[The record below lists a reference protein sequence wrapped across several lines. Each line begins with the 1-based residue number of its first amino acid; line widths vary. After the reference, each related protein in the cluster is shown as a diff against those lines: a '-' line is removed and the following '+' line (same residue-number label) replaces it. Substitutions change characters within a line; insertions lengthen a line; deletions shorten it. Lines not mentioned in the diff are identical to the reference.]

1 MNGLKQDGIHSK
13 ERIKDEFLSNLN
25 QPQSLE
31 EYFIVVGVEPKI
43 SANNHLYTIPIN
55 DLNKY
60 YKNKDFKPKILSKFP
75 PINKSYINI
84 DDSIIDLCFPEGYK
98 LLQFEKMP
106 EPIAQHFILDNSFYS
121 IDYPIKYISC
131 LIIYESLYNYY
142 LLNEEMKAKLGN
154 EYDKYY
160 KTNDKNNI
168 FENSEKSNGNEYK
181 NYYFPKV
188 LCLVSTQNFFKEQEE
203 ILKQIYQYS
212 MDKNLKKIPIEKK
225 ILTILCNIPMPPNGL
240 LEMEYKLSDN
250 YKKIPIKRNRMNKI
264 SSIKE
269 EIYLIFSKF
278 EIDTILEIFK
288 YLIFETK
295 ILIFGTQANE
305 LANFIYGLISLLF
318 PFHYSFQISSTIP
331 KKAYNIIESIS
342 PYILGI
348 NKEFDI
354 SFFKQNKIDIT
365 DLNILI
371 IDLDRNCAKFLGDKS
386 IPDIPSFLLKPL
398 HEGFKK
404 IEFKENLYEEEKYLN
419 NFKFVRQLFF
429 DFFVNIMTNYE
440 LYLKTDFFEH
450 KITNTGINNLFK
462 LDEFVESHPYN
473 DRLFYKSFAE
483 TQMFSDFIYKKMLPK
498 NINEKLHI
506 LFLDESISRNNNKK
520 LFTKKRMN
528 IFLNSADYDYKIKYE
543 IPNSKM
549 LAKEEK
555 MIYSNEKERNNL
567 IINGQL
573 VNKEINKKT
582 NEEEY
587 IFEYYLFP
595 ILNES
600 FFENPPPKEYFSMS
614 ESIHLYNIDITNN
627 DIIKQSLINSSNNN
641 KIITYEDEI
650 KNYIYLSYIELWA
663 YNYWYLDPS
672 EKNDKFKE
680 LFKVLSKINFHDSE
694 LLDKVFES
702 LHKFKEKNKIII
714 LYDFLLKNNI
724 NPSSYIYN
732 TFNSYISKNINKS
745 SSSSNL
751 LDNNDKNDS
760 KNGSKNV
767 KYHKKTFHSCKD
779 GKCLGDKIIFY
790 PKQKCPE
797 CGQEINI
804 TEICLNYKNMRKDF
818 FWTKCP
824 KCEKYIIPK
833 LGVSLG
839 NEITNI
845 KETKENP
852 HYNFKSSNYTK
863 FILHSP
869 YEVKVNLKK
878 IKRQNRFKMFHAE
891 FFKQEYPSLFWS
903 CIWYFK
909 LYKISYDIFLPY
921 EWNISQTLFNHEEYI
936 PTNIESN
943 INIRNSINEIDI
955 NSNKNIRKKKKIKK
969 RKYLNDNLVINSA
982 ISLSFLISDE
992 KSKRYSSEFNSF
1004 CLNRKSTKASSN
1016 KSSFHSSELVFRI
1029 SNASNNTSHQIPP
1042 KNLNKFNSCLNFP
1055 SRARLNTLTSS
1066 YLFSSPQKSRQLI
1079 DYSSANNLISIKEK
1093 EECIISPFSKSEK
1106 EDEDEDEDE
1115 FFLENLYS
1123 KKEVNNSI
1131 ISSFENKNCKLNT
1144 EFCTERKKSFAKSN
1158 IFDNK
1163 NNSRNKSVK
1172 NSKIKYEID

>member
-1 MNGLKQDGIHSK
+1 MNGLKQDGKNSIERSK
-13 ERIKDEFLSNLN
+13 EEFFSNLN
-25 QPQSLE
+25 QPQTLE
-31 EYFIVVGVEPKI
+31 DYFILIGVEPKI

-55 DLNKY
+55 ELNKY

-75 PINKSYINI
+75 PINKTYIDI
-84 DDSIIDLCFPEGYK
+84 DESIIDICFPEGYK
-98 LLQFEKMP
+98 LLQFDKKP
-106 EPIAQHFILDNSFYS
+106 NPITKHFILDNSFYS

-131 LIIYESLYNYY
+131 LIIYESVNNYY
-142 LLNEEMKAKLGN
+142 LLNEKMKEKLGN

-160 KTNDKNNI
+160 KTNNENNV
-168 FENSEKSNGNEYK
+168 FENIEKTNGNEYK

-188 LCLVSTQNFFKEQEE
+188 LCLISTQNYFKEQEE

-212 MDKNLKKIPIEKK
+212 MDKSPKKIPIEKK

-240 LEMEYKLSDN
+240 LEIEYNLSDN
-250 YKKIPIKRNRMNKI
+250 YKKIILKGNRLNKI
-264 SSIKE
+264 SPIKE

-295 ILIFGTQANE
+295 ILIFGSQANE

-318 PFHYSFQISSTIP
+318 PFHYSFQISSTMP
-331 KKAYNIIESIS
+331 KKAYSIIESIS
-342 PYILGI
+342 PFILGV
-348 NKEFDI
+348 NKEFKI
-354 SFFKQNKIDIT
+354 TFFKENKIDIT
-365 DLNILI
+365 DLNMLI
-371 IDLDRNCAKFLGDKS
+371 IDLDKNSAKFLGDKS
-386 IPDIPSFLLKPL
+386 IPDIPNILLKPL
-398 HEGFKK
+398 YEGLKN
-404 IEFKENLYEEEKYLN
+404 IEFKQNVWEEEKYLN
-419 NFKFVRQLFF
+419 YFKIVRQLFF
-429 DFFVNIMTNYE
+429 DFFVNLMTNYE
-440 LYLKTDFFEH
+440 LFLKTDFFEL
-450 KITNTGINNLFK
+450 KLTNTGINNLFK
-462 LDEFVESHPYN
+462 LDEFVESKPYN
-473 DRLFYKSFAE
+473 NRIFYKSFAE
-483 TQMFSDFIYKKMLPK
+483 TQMFSDFIYKKMIPK

-520 LFTKKRMN
+520 LFAKKRIN
-528 IFLNSADYDYKIKYE
+528 VFLNSTDYEYKSKYE
-543 IPNSKM
+543 ITNSKI
-549 LAKEEK
+549 LSKEEK
-555 MIYSNEKERNNL
+555 WIYSDEKERNDL

-573 VNKEINKKT
+573 INKEINKKT

-600 FFENPPPKEYFSMS
+600 FFENPPPKDYFSMS
-614 ESIHLYNIDITNN
+614 ESIHLYNIDIANN
-627 DIIKQSLINSSNNN
+627 DIIKQSLINYSNNN
-641 KIITYEDEI
+641 KVITYEDEI

-663 YNYWYLDPS
+663 YNYWYLDPC

-680 LFKVLSKINFHDSE
+680 LFKVLSKINFHDAE
-694 LLDKVFES
+694 LLDKLFES
-702 LHKFKEKNKIII
+702 LHKFKEKNKIIK

-724 NPSSYIYN
+724 YPSSYIFN
-732 TFNSYISKNINKS
+732 TFNSYISKNISKS
-745 SSSSNL
+745 SSSLNL
-751 LDNNDKNDS
+751 LNNNDSNS
-760 KNGSKNV
+760 KNA

-790 PKQKCPE
+790 TKQKCPE

-804 TEICLNYKNMRKDF
+804 TEICLNYKNIRKDF

-845 KETKENP
+845 KEAKENAY
-852 HYNFKSSNYTK
+852 YNYNSSNYTK

-909 LYKISYDIFLPY
+909 LYKINYDIFLPY
-921 EWNISQTLFNHEEYI
+921 EWNISQNLFNHEKYI
-936 PTNIESN
+936 PTNIESI
-943 INIRNSINEIDI
+943 INIRNSISEIDI
-955 NSNKNIRKKKKIKK
+955 NSNKKVRKKKKANK

-982 ISLSFLISDE
+982 ISISYLISDE
-992 KSKRYSSEFNSF
+992 KNKRYSNEFNSF

-1016 KSSFHSSELVFRI
+1016 ISSFHSSELVFRK
-1029 SNASNNTSHQIPP
+1029 SNASNNSTSLQNSP
-1042 KNLNKFNSCLNFP
+1042 KNLNKFNSCSNFP
-1055 SRARLNTLTSS
+1055 SRVRLNTLTSS
-1066 YLFSSPQKSRQLI
+1066 NLLSSPQKSRQLFY
-1079 DYSSANNLISIKEK
+1079 YSSANNLISIKEN

-1106 EDEDEDEDE
+1106 EDEDEDE
-1115 FFLENLYS
+1115 FFLENLYF
-1123 KKEVNNSI
+1123 KREVNNSI
-1131 ISSFENKNCKLNT
+1131 VFNFENKICKLNT
-1144 EFCTERKKSFAKSN
+1144 EFCNERKKSFERSK

-1172 NSKIKYEID
+1172 NRKIKYEYY

>member
-1 MNGLKQDGIHSK
+1 MNDLKQDGNHSK

-31 EYFIVVGVEPKI
+31 EYFITIGVEPKI
-43 SANNHLYTIPIN
+43 SANNHLYTTPIN

-60 YKNKDFKPKILSKFP
+60 YKKKDFKPKILSKFP

-84 DDSIIDLCFPEGYK
+84 DESIIDLCFPEGYK

-106 EPIAQHFILDNSFYS
+106 EPKAQHFILDNSFYS

-142 LLNEEMKAKLGN
+142 LLNEKMKTKLGN

-160 KTNDKNNI
+160 KINDKKNI
-168 FENSEKSNGNEYK
+168 FENIKKNSGNEYK

-225 ILTILCNIPMPPNGL
+225 ILTILCNIPMPPNGF
-240 LEMEYKLSDN
+240 LEIEYNLCDN

-264 SSIKE
+264 PSLKE

-295 ILIFGTQANE
+295 ILIFGSQANE
-305 LANFIYGLISLLF
+305 LSNFIYGLISLLF

-348 NKEFDI
+348 NKEFKI
-354 SFFKQNKIDIT
+354 TFFKENKIDIT

-371 IDLDRNCAKFLGDKS
+371 IDLDRNSAKFLGDRT
-386 IPDIPSFLLKPL
+386 IPDIPHFLLKPL
-398 HEGFKK
+398 YEGFKK
-404 IEFKENLYEEEKYLN
+404 IEFKKNVWEEEKYIN
-419 NFKFVRQLFF
+419 YFKLVRQLFF
-429 DFFVNIMTNYE
+429 EFFANIMTNYE

-450 KITNTGINNLFK
+450 KISNTGINNLFK

-473 DRLFYKSFAE
+473 DRIFYKSFAE
-483 TQMFSDFIYKKMLPK
+483 TQMFSDFIYKKMIPK

-506 LFLDESISRNNNKK
+506 LFLDENISRNNNKK
-520 LFTKKRMN
+520 LFSKKKAN
-528 IFLNSADYDYKIKYE
+528 IFLNSTDYDYKSKYE
-543 IPNSKM
+543 IPNSKI

-555 MIYSNEKERNNL
+555 MIFSDEKERNNL
-567 IINGQL
+567 ILNGQL
-573 VNKEINKKT
+573 VIKEKNKKT
-582 NEEEY
+582 NEEEF

-641 KIITYEDEI
+641 KIISYEDEI

-702 LHKFKEKNKIII
+702 LNKFKEKNKIII
-714 LYDFLLKNNI
+714 LYDFLIKNNI

-732 TFNSYISKNINKS
+732 IFNSYISKNIIKS

-751 LDNNDKNDS
+751 LNNNNNNDKNGS
-760 KNGSKNV
+760 KNGSKKA
-767 KYHKKTFHSCKD
+767 KYHKKTFHCCKD

-790 PKQKCPE
+790 PNQKCPE
-797 CGQEINI
+797 CGQEIDI
-804 TEICLNYKNMRKDF
+804 TEICLNFKNMRKDF

-824 KCEKYIIPK
+824 KCDKYIIPK

-845 KETKENP
+845 KGAKENAY
-852 HYNFKSSNYTK
+852 YNYNSSNYTK

-878 IKRQNRFKMFHAE
+878 LKRQNRFKMFRAE
-891 FFKQEYPSLFWS
+891 YFKQEYPSLFWS

-909 LYKISYDIFLPY
+909 LYNINYDIFLPY
-921 EWNISQTLFNHEEYI
+921 EWNISKDLFDHEKYI
-936 PTNIESN
+936 PTNIEST
-943 INIRNSINEIDI
+943 INIRNSINQIDI
-955 NSNKNIRKKKKIKK
+955 NSNKHLGKKKKIKK
-969 RKYLNDNLVINSA
+969 RKNLNDNLVINSA

-1004 CLNRKSTKASSN
+1004 CLNRKSTNASS
-1016 KSSFHSSELVFRI
+1016 KLSSFHSRELVFRK
-1029 SNASNNTSHQIPP
+1029 SNASSSNNTSID
-1042 KNLNKFNSCLNFP
+1042 LNKFNSCSNFP
-1055 SRARLNTLTSS
+1055 SRVRLN
-1066 YLFSSPQKSRQLI
+1066 SPQKPRQLF
-1079 DYSSANNLISIKEK
+1079 DYNSTNNLISIKEN
-1093 EECIISPFSKSEK
+1093 EECFIGPFSKCK
-1106 EDEDEDEDE
+1106 KEDEDEDE
-1115 FFLENLYS
+1115 FFLENIYS
-1123 KKEVNNSI
+1123 KRETNSI
-1131 ISSFENKNCKLNT
+1131 VFSFENKKCKLKT
-1144 EFCTERKKSFAKSN
+1144 EFCTDRKKSFENSK

-1172 NSKIKYEID
+1172 NSKIKYELD